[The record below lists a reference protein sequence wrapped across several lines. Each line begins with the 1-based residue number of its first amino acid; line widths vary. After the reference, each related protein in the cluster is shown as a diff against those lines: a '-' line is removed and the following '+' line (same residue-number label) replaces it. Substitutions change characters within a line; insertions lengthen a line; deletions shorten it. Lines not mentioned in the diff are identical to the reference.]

1 VLCIS
6 TEIDGQGERSIQADR
21 AQITGAVRP
30 DPDAGSDLYRLSLQP
45 GIAVHGPR
53 LAVDADVTFAER
65 CRVTGTVNFF
75 MSDLGSLLV
84 GGECRLETPGRT
96 ALDLANAQVHGSV
109 RVDRGSV
116 VAGTL
121 RLEGATVDGTLG
133 IHAALRAP
141 ENRSLVK
148 ATAVTVRGDV
158 HLEDMNASGGRISF
172 RSATL
177 GPVLAANARI
187 DNTPGR
193 V

>member
-1 VLCIS
+1 VAGLHVAGRLLI
-6 TEIDGQGERSIQADR
+6 RNADL
-21 AQITGAVRP
+21 AAP

>member
-1 VLCIS
+1 
-6 TEIDGQGERSIQADR
+6 
-21 AQITGAVRP
+21 
-30 DPDAGSDLYRLSLQP
+30 
-45 GIAVHGPR
+45 
-53 LAVDADVTFAER
+53 
-65 CRVTGTVNFF
+65 